1 MAGSRRGAVQ
11 DMVENATAHRLVWRQ
26 LPIILVAGLLVGA
39 VFGLA
44 ITAFVPAPTV
54 IAAKSKARR

>member
-1 MAGSRRGAVQ
+1 
-11 DMVENATAHRLVWRQ
+11 MVENATAHRLVWRQ

-44 ITAFVPAPTV
+44 ITAFVPEPTV